1 VTDQV
6 SPAAGRAIV
15 DANAFMTIATADADG
30 TPWATPVWFSHRA
43 YAELV
48 WVSRPGA
55 RHSRN
60 IAARPEVGIVV
71 FDSTVV
77 PGEGRAVYAEARA
90 GEVPAEALDDLLS
103 VYAER
108 SVAQGLRVWTIDDV
122 TGDAPHRLFVAR
134 TTAAYV
140 LDERDRRQP
149 VEL

>member
-1 VTDQV
+1 MSDQA

-15 DANAFMTIATADADG
+15 DANAFMTLATADAEG
-30 TPWATPVWFSHRA
+30 TPWATPVWFSHRG

-60 IAARPEVGIVV
+60 VAARPEVGIVV

-77 PGEGRAVYAEARA
+77 PGEAQAVYAEARA
-90 GEVPAEALDDLLS
+90 GEVTADALDDLLS

-134 TTAAYV
+134 TTATYV

-149 VEL
+149 VDL

>member
-1 VTDQV
+1 MTDRV
-6 SPAAGRAIV
+6 SPAAGRAII
-15 DANAFMTIATADADG
+15 DANTFMTLATADVDG

-71 FDSTVV
+71 FDSTVA
-77 PGEGRAVYAEARA
+77 PGEGQAVYAEARA
-90 GEVPAEALDDLLS
+90 GEAPADALDDLLA

-108 SVAQGLRVWTIDDV
+108 SVAQGLRVWTKDDV
-122 TGDAPHRLFVAR
+122 TGDAMHRLFVAR
-134 TTAAYV
+134 VSAAYV
-140 LDERDRRQP
+140 LDERDQRQP
-149 VEL
+149 VDL